1 MVPLDVYVHITIA
14 HTCLLCLQ
22 LLAMLTCFS
31 LRADPM
37 EKEFLYPPLTFLQ
50 PESIS
55 PDGGHTVAVVT
66 PQMA

>member
-1 MVPLDVYVHITIA
+1 
-14 HTCLLCLQ
+14 
-22 LLAMLTCFS
+22 MLTCMLTWFS

-50 PESIS
+50 PESIF

-66 PQMA
+66 PQMV